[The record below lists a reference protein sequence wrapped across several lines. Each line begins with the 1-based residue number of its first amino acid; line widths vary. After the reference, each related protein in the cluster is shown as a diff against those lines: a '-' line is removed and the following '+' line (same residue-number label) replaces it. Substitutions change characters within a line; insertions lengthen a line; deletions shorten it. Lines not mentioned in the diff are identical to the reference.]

1 MNRIM
6 WVVVVSLVICA
17 GAASHAVGGWA
28 DVLKNTLNSATGG
41 GQLDNTEIAEGLKEA
56 LEIGTAQAV
65 KLAGRENGYF
75 GNPDIKIPLPE
86 SMAQTEAVVR
96 AAGMGN
102 QLDAFVLSMNRA
114 AESAAPEARSIF
126 VDAIKQMTFDDAK
139 RILNGRDNEATLYFK
154 DKTSDQ
160 LTAVFKPQVHQ
171 AMQEVGV
178 TQQYQTLQSQT
189 AAIPF
194 MSDWLVNLDDYVTA
208 QALDGLFRLVAD
220 EEAKIRQD
228 PAARVTDLL
237 KKVFATP
244 Q

>member
-1 MNRIM
+1 MNRVI

-17 GAASHAVGGWA
+17 GAASHAVGDWA